1 VNLKRRQKNI
11 LTSKVL
17 TAIHT
22 FTAFDKPVE
31 LLKINGTVNGI
42 AADLYFDSGATA
54 SLISSRLV
62 KTHNIP
68 ISPIEVQ
75 IRSANNSI
83 DQVKGITSFLKI
95 NVAENVCNLR
105 LLVFDLGDIDVLLG
119 LNWFKVSGAGLYPSL
134 KLLKFGDTPIR
145 LSNNEI
151 DEDIENVNLMVADE
165 DDLLPI
171 NIEIF
176 SDKSDKIVTNSE
188 LTSDQNA
195 KYTQLV
201 DYVNNQNVFALGYD
215 DIEGCQLLPHVRTTT
230 TEKPIFIPRYR
241 KSNFENLIISKEI
254 DLMLKAKVIHLAH
267 HIFHLSFWY
276 QSLIDRKGYV
286 LIIENLTLLQLQ
298 TIFQCRE
305 YKIT

>member
-1 VNLKRRQKNI
+1 M
-11 LTSKVL
+11 
-17 TAIHT
+17 
-22 FTAFDKPVE
+22 
-31 LLKINGTVNGI
+31 
-42 AADLYFDSGATA
+42 
-54 SLISSRLV
+54 
-62 KTHNIP
+62 
-68 ISPIEVQ
+68 
-75 IRSANNSI
+75 
-83 DQVKGITSFLKI
+83 
-95 NVAENVCNLR
+95 AETVCNLR